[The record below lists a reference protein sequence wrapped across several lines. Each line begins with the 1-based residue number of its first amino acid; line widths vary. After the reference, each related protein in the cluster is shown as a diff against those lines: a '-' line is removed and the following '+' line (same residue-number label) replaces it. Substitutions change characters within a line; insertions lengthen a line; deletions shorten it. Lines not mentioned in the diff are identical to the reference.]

1 VHDLITKTPPRP
13 ITRPERTTSHVEE
26 IVTRAALKPLDS
38 LPFGFKP
45 DAPSLTLWEKIRL
58 LPYVFQIF
66 LGVVMQDPK
75 TTISGVIKAAFMLA
89 TVFGISL
96 GNVTEALVTGV
107 VWGIV
112 EIYQSF
118 NTADTKSEG

>member
-1 VHDLITKTPPRP
+1 
-13 ITRPERTTSHVEE
+13 
-26 IVTRAALKPLDS
+26 
-38 LPFGFKP
+38 
-45 DAPSLTLWEKIRL
+45 
-58 LPYVFQIF
+58 
-66 LGVVMQDPK
+66 MQDPK

-112 EIYQSF
+112 EIYQAF